1 MIRRAIFVATLAL
14 TPALAQAE
22 KNPAIEYRESLMHLI
37 GHNFGPMSAMMKGD
51 IPWDAGRMAGWGKDL
66 KALSTLNAMR
76 GFPPG
81 SEGGDSKPSIWSNM
95 ADFEKRM
102 QDMQLEIDK
111 LGDAAVGGDK
121 AAIGAQMSAA
131 GKTCKGCHD
140 EYKEED

>member
-1 MIRRAIFVATLAL
+1 MIRRAILIGALVL
-14 TPALAQAE
+14 TPSLAQAE
-22 KNPAIEYRESLMHLI
+22 KNPAIEYRESLMNLI

-51 IPWDAGRMAGWGKDL
+51 IPWDAARMAGWGKDL

-81 SEGGDSKPSIWSNM
+81 SEGGDAKPAIWSNM

-102 QDMQLEIDK
+102 QDMQREIDK
-111 LGDAAVGGDK
+111 LGDAAVTGDK
-121 AAIGAQMSAA
+121 AVIGEQMSAA

-140 EYKEED
+140 EYKEQD

>member
-1 MIRRAIFVATLAL
+1 MIRRAILVATLAL

-37 GHNFGPMSAMMKGD
+37 GQNVGPMSAMMKCD
-51 IPWDAGRMAGWGKDL
+51 IPWDAARLAGWGKDL

-81 SEGGDSKPSIWSNM
+81 SEGGDAKPSIWSNM

-131 GKTCKGCHD
+131 GKACKGCHD